1 MRINLT
7 KKDIINSMYIKLGFS
22 KRILN
27 TILDDI
33 LYIIVENLK
42 RNKKVKISNFGT
54 FELRK
59 KKKREGRNPKTR
71 EKKLISS
78 RNVVLFKA
86 SKDFKKFVNLKD
98 E

>member
-7 KKDIINSMYIKLGFS
+7 KKDIINSIYMQIGFS

-27 TILDDI
+27 TIMDDI

-42 RNKKVKISNFGT
+42 KNKKVKISNFGT

-59 KKKREGRNPKTR
+59 KKGRIGRNPKTR
-71 EKKLISS
+71 EKKFISA

-86 SKDFKKFVNLKD
+86 SKDFKKFINLKNG
-98 E
+98 

>member
-33 LYIIVENLK
+33 LYTIVENLEK
-42 RNKKVKISNFGT
+42 NKKVKISNFGT

-71 EKKLISS
+71 EKKLISA

-86 SKDFKKFVNLKD
+86 SKDFKKFVNLKN